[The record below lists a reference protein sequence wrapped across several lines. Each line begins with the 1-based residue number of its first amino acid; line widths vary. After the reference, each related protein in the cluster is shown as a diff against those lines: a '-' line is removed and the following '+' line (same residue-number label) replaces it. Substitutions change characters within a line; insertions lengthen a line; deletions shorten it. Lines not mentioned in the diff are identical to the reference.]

1 MTAAARKPVAAPAA
15 LDILIARAEAR
26 ALLYAAGQLE
36 LHDAVDEL
44 QTAAVRD
51 GLVVSLGRDE
61 VQRILAEAFSAIGDW
76 P

>member
-1 MTAAARKPVAAPAA
+1 MTAAVRKPVAAPTA

-51 GLVVSLGRDE
+51 GLVVSLGQDE